1 MGNPRAV
8 LISTRRGDRTS
19 SPSSPGWGSKA
30 NPDDPRLGRL
40 LDEVKAR
47 EAQGFAYEA
56 ADASF
61 ELLAR
66 SVLVGVPEYFA
77 VDSFHVGVERKVVA
91 PGVTYSA
98 SQAVV
103 KIRIGEE
110 RLISAAEG
118 NGPVNAID
126 LAAQGPRRL
135 SEIYREPRTA

>member
-1 MGNPRAV
+1 M
-8 LISTRRGDRTS
+8 
-19 SPSSPGWGSKA
+19 
-30 NPDDPRLGRL
+30 
-40 LDEVKAR
+40 KAR
-47 EAQGFAYEA
+47 EAQGYAYEA

-66 SVLVGVPEYFA
+66 SVLDGVPEYFA
-77 VDSFHVGVERKVVA
+77 VDSFHVSVERKVVA

-118 NGPVNAID
+118 NGPVNALD
-126 LAAQGPRRL
+126 LALRKDSASTRNISRT
-135 SEIYREPRTA
+135 SNCATIACASSRAEPTP

>member
-1 MGNPRAV
+1 M
-8 LISTRRGDRTS
+8 
-19 SPSSPGWGSKA
+19 
-30 NPDDPRLGRL
+30 
-40 LDEVKAR
+40 KAR

-66 SVLVGVPEYFA
+66 SVLDGVPEYFA
-77 VDSFHVGVERKVVA
+77 VESFHVGVERKMVA

-118 NGPVNAID
+118 NGPVNALD
-126 LAAQGPRRL
+126 LALRKDLGVYQKYIENSNCVTIACASSRAAPTR
-135 SEIYREPRTA
+135 